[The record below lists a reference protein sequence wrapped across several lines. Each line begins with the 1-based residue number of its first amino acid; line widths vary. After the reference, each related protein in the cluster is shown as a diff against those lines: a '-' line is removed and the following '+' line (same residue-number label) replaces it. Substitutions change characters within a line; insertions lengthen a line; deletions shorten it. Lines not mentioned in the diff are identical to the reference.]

1 MYRGEL
7 RGEFIRLARG
17 HFIGTSVYE
26 DLDEDEKEVV
36 RIAAHACCAPTTLVV
51 GRSAALLWE
60 LPVVDEPEKRAT
72 RKVELGAVGG
82 RTSSSGALR
91 YRSLHRVHEDGA
103 ETTDTD
109 FGSLRLTDVLT
120 TALDLARWSSL
131 RDSVRSLDLGLQTG
145 QFTFADMDTRVAEMA
160 GVKGISSIRQAARL
174 ASEGSE
180 SPAETD
186 AKLLFRELG
195 IPRPLQQVVLTGRRG
210 SRIGRVDYFFP
221 DHGLVLEIDGDV
233 KYSLIDPGD
242 NSIRLK
248 EYRQTLEYLRNGLR
262 LMRFSCVD
270 LETGLASETIGAFFS
285 ADAAPG
291 LAYPG
296 HLWRAEGGP
305 AWRD

>member
-1 MYRGEL
+1 MNQVGGPVICTDGASVSERRSMYRGEL

-160 GVKGISSIRQAARL
+160 GVKGDQQY
-174 ASEGSE
+174 
-180 SPAETD
+180 PAGCP
-186 AKLLFRELG
+186 AGLRGFRE
-195 IPRPLQQVVLTGRRG
+195 PR
-210 SRIGRVDYFFP
+210 
-221 DHGLVLEIDGDV
+221 GD
-233 KYSLIDPGD
+233 
-242 NSIRLK
+242 R
-248 EYRQTLEYLRNGLR
+248 RQTAVPGTRDPPAPATGGADRAAGQQDREGR
-262 LMRFSCVD
+262 L
-270 LETGLASETIGAFFS
+270 LL
-285 ADAAPG
+285 P
-291 LAYPG
+291 
-296 HLWRAEGGP
+296 
-305 AWRD
+305 

>member
-145 QFTFADMDTRVAEMA
+145 QFTCGHGHPRGGDGR
-160 GVKGISSIRQAARL
+160 VKGISSICGRL
-174 ASEGSE
+174 AGLRSR
-180 SPAETD
+180 PETD